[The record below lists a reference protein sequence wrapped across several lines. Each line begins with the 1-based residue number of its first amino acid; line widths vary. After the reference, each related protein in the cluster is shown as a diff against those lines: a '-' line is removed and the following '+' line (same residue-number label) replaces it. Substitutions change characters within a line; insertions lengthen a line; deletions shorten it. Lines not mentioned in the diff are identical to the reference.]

1 MMRAPAFWYKRGM
14 TGAFLAPLGWLW
26 AAGAQARAA
35 KPARHRSPIPVIC
48 IGNLSVGG
56 AGKTP
61 IAESIA
67 RLIPGAHFLSKGYG
81 GKETGPLRVEPHRHG
96 YQQVGDEP
104 LLLAEIAPTWVAKN
118 RIEGAEAA
126 AEAGASCLV
135 MDDGFQDP
143 SLEKDIAI
151 LVVDGHTGFGN
162 ERCLPAG
169 PLREPVEQGLRRADA
184 VVILG
189 EDRHDIAN
197 RVAPKPVLY
206 AWLEPEAEV
215 SILVGRKVVAFAGIG
230 RPAKFFHTLDTL
242 GANVVEAYAFPDHYP
257 FHPAEIG
264 ELQVAANNHNAFLV
278 TTAKDFVRVP
288 HAMRDQIGVVQ
299 MDVAWDHEAA
309 LLDILAPALGDRPH
323 L

>member
-1 MMRAPAFWYKRGM
+1 MRAPAFWYKRGM

-56 AGKTP
+56 AGTTP

-206 AWLEPEAEV
+206 AWLEPEAEA

>member
-1 MMRAPAFWYKRGM
+1 MRAPAFWYKHGV
-14 TGAFLAPLGWLW
+14 ASALLAPVGWIW
-26 AAGAQARAA
+26 AAGARSRAA
-35 KPARHRSPIPVIC
+35 KPPRHRSPIPVIC
-48 IGNLSVGG
+48 VGNLSVGG
-56 AGKTP
+56 VGKTP
-61 IAESIA
+61 VAESIA
-67 RLIPGAHFLSKGYG
+67 QLIPGAHFLSKGYG
-81 GKETGPLRVEPHRHG
+81 GKEVGPLRVEPHRHG
-96 YQQVGDEP
+96 YSQVGDEP

-126 AEAGASCLV
+126 AESGASCLV

-143 SLEKDIAI
+143 SLEKDISI

-162 ERCLPAG
+162 GRCLPAG

-189 EDRHDIAN
+189 EDKHGVAL
-197 RVAPKPVLY
+197 RVAPKPVLH
-206 AWLEPEAEV
+206 AWLEPEAEATV
-215 SILVGRKVVAFAGIG
+215 LAGRKVVAFAGIG

-264 ELQVAANNHNAFLV
+264 ELQTAANNHNAFLV
-278 TTAKDFVRVP
+278 TTGKDFVRVP
-288 HAMRDQIGVVQ
+288 HTMRDQIGVVQ
-299 MDVAWDHEAA
+299 MDVAWEDEGA
-309 LLDILAPALGDRPH
+309 LLDVLGPALGDRPR

>member
-1 MMRAPAFWYKRGM
+1 MRAPAFWYEHGV
-14 TGAFLAPLGWLW
+14 TAALLAPLGWIW
-26 AAGAQARAA
+26 AAGARARAA

-61 IAESIA
+61 VAESIA
-67 RLIPGAHFLSKGYG
+67 QLIPGAHFLSRGYG
-81 GKETGPLRVEPHRHG
+81 GKETGPLRVEPHRHS
-96 YQQVGDEP
+96 YSQVGDEP
-104 LLLAEIAPTWVAKN
+104 LLLAEIAPTWVARN

-143 SLEKDIAI
+143 SLEKDISI

-162 ERCLPAG
+162 GRCLPAG
-169 PLREPVEQGLRRADA
+169 PLREPVEQGLKRADA

-189 EDRHDIAN
+189 DDKHGIAL
-197 RVAPKPVLY
+197 RVAPKPVLR
-206 AWLEPEAEV
+206 AWLEPEAEASV
-215 SILVGRKVVAFAGIG
+215 LAGRKVVAFAGIG

-264 ELQVAANNHNAFLV
+264 ELQAAANNHNAFLV
-278 TTAKDFVRVP
+278 TTGKDYVRVP
-288 HAMRDQIGVVQ
+288 QTMRDQIGVVQ
-299 MDVAWDHEAA
+299 MDVAWEDETA
-309 LLDILAPALGDRPH
+309 LLDVLAPALGDRPR

>member
-1 MMRAPAFWYKRGM
+1 MRAPAFWYKRGM

-206 AWLEPEAEV
+206 AWLEPEAEA

>member
-1 MMRAPAFWYKRGM
+1 MRAPAFWYKRGM